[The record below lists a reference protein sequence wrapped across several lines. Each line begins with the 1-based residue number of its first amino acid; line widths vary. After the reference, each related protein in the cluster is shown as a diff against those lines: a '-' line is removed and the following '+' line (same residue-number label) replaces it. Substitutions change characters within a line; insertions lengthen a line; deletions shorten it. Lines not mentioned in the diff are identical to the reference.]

1 MQEVSFLK
9 FQFILFILI
18 SLLTTAT
25 ITITA
30 AWGLPKIAN
39 AGSTGAA
46 AKSTTGATAGAGQHI
61 YSGIIECQRHWH
73 EDCSYDCNISY
84 CISYLYCFVKFDFD
98 IK

>member
-1 MQEVSFLK
+1 MSINTQSVGIWTEAAAAEDAAALQEVSFLK

-30 AWGLPKIAN
+30 ACGLPKIAN

-46 AKSTTGATAGAGQHI
+46 AKSTTGATAGAGQA
-61 YSGIIECQRHWH
+61 S
-73 EDCSYDCNISY
+73 
-84 CISYLYCFVKFDFD
+84 L
-98 IK
+98 